1 MKEFNCHELCNTD
14 DLLKEAEIL
23 NSCNH
28 INIVKLYGVC
38 YENSQLKYL
47 IMEYMNMGDL
57 HSYLTENRLNNK
69 NKMLEQLLINI
80 IKQISNGCL
89 YLENNKIIH
98 RDLAAR
104 NCLLNNQFVVKI
116 SDFGLAKNIIY
127 VIKNKRP
134 LPLRWMA
141 PESIFDGLFTSKSD
155 VWSFGILLY
164 EIFTFGSQPYP
175 GLLKYKYKLT
185 LLRSL

>member
-98 RDLAAR
+98 RDLAAPLTPFSGT
-104 NCLLNNQFVVKI
+104 CGQFYQHFICAFV
-116 SDFGLAKNIIY
+116 
-127 VIKNKRP
+127 P
-134 LPLRWMA
+134 
-141 PESIFDGLFTSKSD
+141 IFFC
-155 VWSFGILLY
+155 
-164 EIFTFGSQPYP
+164 Q
-175 GLLKYKYKLT
+175 
-185 LLRSL
+185 